1 MRLSTSYKVLPHCPD
16 LQALRGPPRA
26 GTVIAME
33 ALRKCLEA
41 LEAGRDVVL
50 VTVLAAGAG
59 TPGKEGFK
67 LVLTDD
73 GSTHGTV
80 GGGALEHRALADA
93 RQALASRRNA
103 LATYD
108 LAALGMVCGGEVTLV
123 FEFLPGARNFVLF
136 GGGHVGRALAPI
148 LESLGFRVTVYDSRP
163 ELRAALEAVPGR
175 QVVIGEYTDIAPVRG
190 ELERAE
196 FCFIAT
202 HGHQHDYRVLTQV
215 IAAGGQRRYIGLI
228 GSRSKVRTTR
238 ERLARD
244 GIPAPDCLYAP
255 VGLALGAQSPAEIAV
270 AVAAEVVA
278 LQRGFQ
284 APSMRDR

>member
-1 MRLSTSYKVLPHCPD
+1 
-16 LQALRGPPRA
+16 
-26 GTVIAME
+26 ME
-33 ALRKCLEA
+33 VLRKCLEA
-41 LEAGRDVVL
+41 LETGHDVVL

-67 LVLTDD
+67 LLLSDD

-93 RQALASRRNA
+93 RQALDARRNA
-103 LATYD
+103 LTTYE
-108 LAALGMVCGGEVTLV
+108 LASLGMVCGGQVTLA
-123 FEFLPGARNFVLF
+123 FEFLAGTRSFLLF

-148 LESLGFRVTVYDSRP
+148 LKSLGFRVTIYDSRP
-163 ELRAALEAVPGR
+163 DLQPVLAAVPGLR
-175 QVVIGEYTDIAPVRG
+175 VVIGEYADIAPLHE

-202 HGHQHDYRVLTQV
+202 HGHQHDYQVLTQV
-215 IAAGGQRRYIGLI
+215 LAAGGKRRYIGLI
-228 GSRSKVRTTR
+228 GSRSKVRATR

-244 GIPAPDCLYAP
+244 GISAPDCLYAP

-278 LQRGFQ
+278 LLRG
-284 APSMRDR
+284 ASVPSLRDR

>member
-1 MRLSTSYKVLPHCPD
+1 
-16 LQALRGPPRA
+16 
-26 GTVIAME
+26 ME

-67 LVLTDD
+67 LLLADD
-73 GSTHGTV
+73 GFTYGTV

-93 RQALASRRNA
+93 RQALAERRNA
-103 LATYD
+103 LTTYD
-108 LAALGMVCGGEVTLV
+108 LSALGMACGGQVTLA
-123 FEFLPGARNFVLF
+123 FEFLTGARSFLLF

-148 LESLGFRVTVYDSRP
+148 LESLGFRVTIYDARP
-163 ELRAALEAVPGR
+163 ELRAAQEAFPGR
-175 QVVIGEYTDIAPVRG
+175 RLVIGEYADITPVRA

-215 IAAGGQRRYIGLI
+215 LAAGGKRRYIGLI

-238 ERLARD
+238 EHLARD

-278 LQRGFQ
+278 LQHGVE
-284 APSMRDR
+284 APSMRER

>member
-1 MRLSTSYKVLPHCPD
+1 
-16 LQALRGPPRA
+16 
-26 GTVIAME
+26 ME

-41 LEAGRDVVL
+41 LEAGHDVVL

-67 LVLTDD
+67 LLLSDD
-73 GSTHGTV
+73 GSTFGTV

-93 RQALASRRNA
+93 RQALAARRNA
-103 LATYD
+103 LIPYE
-108 LAALGMVCGGEVTLV
+108 LSSLGMVCGGQATLA
-123 FEFLPGARNFVLF
+123 FEFLAGARGFLLF

-148 LESLGFRVTVYDSRP
+148 LESLGFRVTIYDSRP
-163 ELRAALEAVPGR
+163 ELRPALQAAPGR
-175 QVVIGEYTDIAPVRG
+175 RVVIGEYTDLAPVRE

-202 HGHQHDYRVLTQV
+202 HGHLHDYEVLRQV
-215 IAAGGQRRYIGLI
+215 LASGGNRRYVGMI
-228 GSRSKVRTTR
+228 GSRAKVRAAR

-244 GIPAPDCLYAP
+244 GQAAPEYLYAP

-278 LQRGFQ
+278 VLRGAA
-284 APSMRDR
+284 APSLRDR

>member
-1 MRLSTSYKVLPHCPD
+1 
-16 LQALRGPPRA
+16 
-26 GTVIAME
+26 ME
-33 ALRKCLEA
+33 ALRKALEA
-41 LEAGRDVVL
+41 LDAGRDVVL

-73 GSTHGTV
+73 GATHGTV

-93 RQALASRRNA
+93 RQVLASRRNA
-103 LATYD
+103 LTTYD
-108 LAALGMVCGGEVTLV
+108 LSSLGMVCGGEVTLA
-123 FEFLPGARNFVLF
+123 FEFYPGARSFLLF

-148 LESLGFRVTVYDSRP
+148 LESLGFRVTIFDSRP
-163 ELRAALEAVPGR
+163 ELRPALETVPGR
-175 QVVIGEYTDIAPVRG
+175 RLVIGDYTNLAPIRA

-196 FCFIAT
+196 YLFIAT
-202 HGHQHDYRVLTQV
+202 HGHQHDYQVLTQV
-215 IAAGGQRRYIGLI
+215 LAAGGPRRYIGLI

-244 GIPAPDCLYAP
+244 GIPVPDCLYAP

-270 AVAAEVVA
+270 AVGAEVVA
-278 LQRGFQ
+278 LQRGVE
-284 APSMRDR
+284 APHMRSR

>member
-1 MRLSTSYKVLPHCPD
+1 
-16 LQALRGPPRA
+16 
-26 GTVIAME
+26 ME
-33 ALRKCLEA
+33 VLRKCLEA
-41 LEAGRDVVL
+41 LEAGRDVVR
-50 VTVLAAGAG
+50 VTVLAAGSG

-67 LVLTDD
+67 LLLSED
-73 GSTHGTV
+73 GSPFGTV

-93 RQALASRRNA
+93 RRALADRRGA

-108 LAALGMVCGGEVTLV
+108 LASLGMTCGGQVTLA
-123 FEFLPGARNFVLF
+123 FEFLTGTRSFLLF

-148 LESLGFRVTVYDSRP
+148 LASLGFRITIYDSRP
-163 ELRAALEAVPGR
+163 ELEPLLAPAGR
-175 QVVIGEYTDIAPVRG
+175 SVIGPYADLSAVRS

-202 HGHQHDYRVLTQV
+202 HGHLHDYEVLRQV
-215 IAAGGQRRYIGLI
+215 LAAGGNRRYVGMI
-228 GSRSKVRTTR
+228 GSRSKVRAAR

-244 GIPAPDCLYAP
+244 GLPVPEFLYAP

-278 LQRGFQ
+278 VLRGVA
-284 APSMRDR
+284 APSLRDR